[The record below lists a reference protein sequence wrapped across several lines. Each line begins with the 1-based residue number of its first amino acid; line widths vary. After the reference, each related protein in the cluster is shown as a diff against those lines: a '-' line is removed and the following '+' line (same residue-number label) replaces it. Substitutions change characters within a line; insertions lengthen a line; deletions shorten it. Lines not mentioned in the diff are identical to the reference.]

1 VFDCFGSS
9 GRGRKCLWFAI
20 TLGSLSP
27 ALFAQQQ
34 LDREITFVRAL
45 AKEMRFIELAKSEAE
60 RLATEFRGAGEQD
73 KIAQLS
79 VEVTYYGARSRSDR
93 NQQRTL
99 FKETIDKSKELVERS
114 SDAATQLEARATLA
128 NASQDFGQFL
138 VEELEIARSD
148 APERVK
154 ELEEESTTVFR
165 AGIESCGKVMD
176 VLKEQRK
183 DPAKETEYFL
193 MWMKKAVLTREQGRA
208 DKTNRS
214 VLTQRAIEELTELVL
229 EVGEETA
236 IGLRGLF
243 EIAQCQEVDG
253 KIAEAIDSYRG
264 TINQI
269 ATSLEQAQKG
279 ELELSGELQG
289 FLFEMMQE
297 VYVRTGEVMVR
308 EGQAGTAELFAE
320 FRANMTKFG
329 EKGLDLFDVVSDQHG
344 HLMLLAES
352 KFLAESGD
360 PKKVADAM
368 TMVQR
373 INDKHPGDYVG
384 VRAKAVLRDILGVQQ
399 NLVSGNLLFEVAKGE
414 LQNKNYEA
422 AIKGLRKAIAAM
434 SADEQAK
441 LGLEAHQMLGTAY
454 GITDRYLESI
464 IALGEGIRR
473 HGKKDDGPTSDA
485 ADSLDRAISAH
496 KRLVKNDAAFTTFY
510 AGPLELVKD
519 YSVGGG
525 AKLFWKQANDL
536 FNAKKYPEAIK
547 EYRQV
552 DKGFQLYERA
562 QVLIARCQAAI
573 GDLAAAR
580 QSIADYRAF
589 AATTEIPARETARQ
603 QVRAAAMAEAEFT
616 EMQMAY
622 LEARGSEELK
632 LKKDLT
638 KYDAAIERAQAF
650 ATNAKDGDTNLATAL
665 EYLGRL
671 NAEKGDLERAEGAYT
686 QLKAKD
692 PVRASRLA
700 TEVFK
705 EYQTKVKTLKDELD
719 QAIAKDLGEAEVQ
732 KALAATNAMRGKL
745 VALGL
750 DYITSSPKP
759 QLAILVGTMQNCESL
774 GDWKRVDEV
783 AQKSIELYG
792 TDTTEATKKTI
803 DMIVR
808 PKVGE
813 ALLQQQRFQEAY
825 DMLVA
830 AEKVNPT
837 QWELKRQI
845 ARALGGWFEF
855 NPQTGA
861 PVKVPGLD
869 RPAEAYQKYYGDPKE
884 SYRIWASRPEVKQ
897 FSLEWYRFQWETYWF
912 ARQAGQKDGKFKE
925 IADKFY
931 RTARSTDDFASLKKH
946 GAEGL
951 ELFNFFR
958 ANR

>member
-9 GRGRKCLWFAI
+9 GRGRKCVWFTIAV
-20 TLGSLSP
+20 SCLSP

-45 AKEMRFIELAKSEAE
+45 AKDMKFIELAKSEAD

-73 KIAQLS
+73 KIAQLA

-93 NQQRTL
+93 NQQRSL

-138 VEELEIARSD
+138 VQELEIARNE

-154 ELEEESTTVFR
+154 ELEEEATTVFR
-165 AGIESCGKVMD
+165 AGIEACGKVMD

-193 MWMKKAVLTREQGRA
+193 MWMKKAVLGREQGRA

-214 VLTQRAIEELTELVL
+214 VLVQRSIEELTELVL

-253 KIAEAIDSYRG
+253 KVAEAIDSYRG

-269 ATSLEQAQKG
+269 ATSLKQAQDG

-308 EGQAGTAELFAE
+308 EGNAGTADLFAE
-320 FRANMTKFG
+320 FRKNMTTFG
-329 EKGLDLFDVVSDQHG
+329 EKGKDLFDIVNDEHG

-360 PKKVADAM
+360 QKKVGEAM
-368 TMVQR
+368 AMVQR
-373 INDKHPGDYVG
+373 INDKHPSDYVG
-384 VRAKAVLRDILGVQQ
+384 VQAKAVLRDILGVQQ
-399 NLVSGNLLFEVAKGE
+399 SLVSGNLLFEVAKGE

-422 AIKGLRKAIAAM
+422 AIKGMRKAIPAM
-434 SADEQAK
+434 SAEEQAK
-441 LGLEAHQMLGTAY
+441 LGLEAYQMLGTAF
-454 GITDRYLESI
+454 GITERYLESI
-464 IALGEGIRR
+464 LAFSEGIRR
-473 HGKKDDGPTSDA
+473 FGKKDDGPTSDA
-485 ADSLDRAISAH
+485 ADALDRAIAAH
-496 KRLVKNDAAFTTFY
+496 KRQVKNDAAFQGFY
-510 AGPLELVKD
+510 AGPLDLVKD

-525 AKLFWKQANDL
+525 AKLFWKQGNDL
-536 FNAKKYPEAIK
+536 FNAKKYAEAIK
-547 EYRQV
+547 EYKQV
-552 DKGFQLYERA
+552 DKGFQFYERA
-562 QVLIARCQAAI
+562 LVLIARSQAAS

-580 QSIADYRAF
+580 QTLAEYRTWAG
-589 AATTEIPARETARQ
+589 ANEIPARETARQ

-622 LEARGSEELK
+622 NEARGNEELK
-632 LKKDLT
+632 LAKDLT
-638 KYDAAIERAQAF
+638 KYDAAIERAQAY
-650 ATNAKDGDTNLATAL
+650 ATNAKDGDGNVATAL
-665 EYLGRL
+665 EYVGRL
-671 NAEKGDLERAEGAYT
+671 NAEKGDLDRAEAAYT
-686 QLKAKD
+686 QLKGKD

-705 EYQTKVKTLKDELD
+705 EYQAKVKTLKGELD
-719 QAIAKDLGEAEVQ
+719 QAIAKDQGDAAIQ
-732 KALAATNAMRGKL
+732 KALTDTNAMRTKL
-745 VALGL
+745 VALGM
-750 DYITSSPKP
+750 DYIAGSPKP
-759 QLAILVGTMQNCESL
+759 QLGILVSTMQNWESL

-783 AQKSIELYG
+783 AQKTLELYG
-792 TDTTEATKKTI
+792 AETADATKKAI

-830 AEKVNPT
+830 AEKANPT

-855 NPQTGA
+855 NKKTGA
-861 PVKVPGLD
+861 PLKVPGLE
-869 RPAEAYQKYYGDPKE
+869 RAAEAYQKYYGE
-884 SYRIWASRPEVKQ
+884 YRTWGLRPDVKQ
-897 FSLEWYRFQWETYWF
+897 FSLDWYRFQWETYWF
-912 ARQAGQKDGKFKE
+912 ARQAGQKDGKFKD
-925 IADKFY
+925 IADKVY
-931 RTARSTDDFASLKKH
+931 RMSRSTDDFESLKKH